1 MKRKRATTQ
10 LPACNTAP
18 RGKGQRAR
26 TRRYESRR
34 VLAAIQPRSR
44 LDSGHSRLDY
54 DHKQMKPTVNKCT
67 RCRARG

>member
-18 RGKGQRAR
+18 RGKGQRAL
-26 TRRYESRR
+26 TRRHEFTR

-44 LDSGHSRLDY
+44 LDSEHSRLD
-54 DHKQMKPTVNKCT
+54 
-67 RCRARG
+67 

>member
-1 MKRKRATTQ
+1 MKRKRATTP

-18 RGKGQRAR
+18 RGKGQRAL
-26 TRRYESRR
+26 TRRHEFTR